1 MKGLHIVADLH
12 HCPPGDFL
20 ISAKAL
26 RALCLQACDTAGLTV
41 LGEHFYQ
48 FKALNQGGQA
58 DPKAAQDG
66 GATGAVILAESHLAV
81 HTWPERSEV
90 SLDVYV
96 CNVTADNSP
105 KAERLYQLMIEALKP
120 ADIVVER
127 IWRGKERPAN
137 LPVVANAAI
146 TAIAA

>member
-1 MKGLHIVADLH
+1 MKGLHIVADLY
-12 HCPPGDFL
+12 HCPAGEFL

-26 RALCLQACDTAGLTV
+26 RTICLGACASAGLTA

-48 FKALNQGGQA
+48 FDSVDAVQA
-58 DPKAAQDG
+58 A

-81 HTWPERSEV
+81 HTWPERGEV

-96 CNVTADNSP
+96 CNVTADNSL
-105 KAERLYQLMIEALKP
+105 KAEKLYQLMIDALKP

-127 IWRGKERPAN
+127 IWRGKQ
-137 LPVVANAAI
+137 LPTVANAAI
-146 TAIAA
+146 AA

>member
-1 MKGLHIVADLH
+1 MKGLHIVADLY
-12 HCPPGDFL
+12 HCPPSDFL

-26 RALCLQACDTAGLTV
+26 RALCLEACEAAGLTV

-48 FKALNQGGQA
+48 FDGLNSPLNA
-58 DPKAAQDG
+58 VQDG
-66 GATGAVILAESHLAV
+66 GATGAVVLAESHLAV

-96 CNVTADNSP
+96 CNVTADNSL
-105 KAERLYQLMIEALKP
+105 KAEKLYQLMIEALKP

-127 IWRGKERPAN
+127 IWRGKE
-137 LPVVANAAI
+137 LPVAAMAAMTPI

>member
-1 MKGLHIVADLH
+1 MKGLHIVADLY

-26 RALCLQACDTAGLTV
+26 RALCLEACEAAGLTV

-48 FKALNQGGQA
+48 FDGLSSALNA
-58 DPKAAQDG
+58 VQDG
-66 GATGAVILAESHLAV
+66 GATGAVVLAESHLAV

-96 CNVTADNSP
+96 CNVTADNSL
-105 KAERLYQLMIEALKP
+105 KAEKLYQRMIEALKP

-127 IWRGKERPAN
+127 IWRGKE
-137 LPVVANAAI
+137 LPDAAI

>member
-1 MKGLHIVADLH
+1 MKGLHIVADLY

-26 RALCLQACDTAGLTV
+26 RALCLQACEAAGLSV

-48 FKALNQGGQA
+48 FDAFRQGAEDATAGVQA
-58 DPKAAQDG
+58 G
-66 GATGAVILAESHLAV
+66 GATGAVVLAESHLAV

-96 CNVTADNSP
+96 CNVTADNSL
-105 KAERLYQLMIEALKP
+105 KAEHLYQLMIAALKP
-120 ADIVVER
+120 VDIVVER
-127 IWRGKERPAN
+127 IWRGKELSAAN
-137 LPVVANAAI
+137 GANAPI

>member
-1 MKGLHIVADLH
+1 MKGLHIVADLY
-12 HCPPGDFL
+12 HCPPSDFL

-26 RALCLQACDTAGLTV
+26 RALCLEACEAAGLTV

-48 FKALNQGGQA
+48 FDGLNS
-58 DPKAAQDG
+58 PLNPVQDG
-66 GATGAVILAESHLAV
+66 GATGAVVLAESHIAV

-96 CNVTADNSP
+96 CNVTADNSL
-105 KAERLYQLMIEALKP
+105 KAEKLYQRMIEALKP

-127 IWRGKERPAN
+127 IWRGKE
-137 LPVVANAAI
+137 LPVVAMAAMTPI
-146 TAIAA
+146 AAIAA

>member
-1 MKGLHIVADLH
+1 MKGLHIVADLY
-12 HCPPGDFL
+12 HCPPSDFL

-26 RALCLQACDTAGLTV
+26 RALCLEACEAAGLTV

-48 FKALNQGGQA
+48 FDGLNS
-58 DPKAAQDG
+58 PLNPVQDG
-66 GATGAVILAESHLAV
+66 GATGAVVLAESHLAV

-96 CNVTADNSP
+96 CNVTADNSL
-105 KAERLYQLMIEALKP
+105 KAEKLYQLMIEALKP

-127 IWRGKERPAN
+127 IWRGKE
-137 LPVVANAAI
+137 LPVVAMAAMTPI
-146 TAIAA
+146 AAIAA

>member
-1 MKGLHIVADLH
+1 MKGLHIVADLY

-26 RALCLQACDTAGLTV
+26 REICLDACEMAHLTV

-48 FKALNQGGQA
+48 FDGLKYRSKAVQA
-58 DPKAAQDG
+58 G
-66 GATGAVILAESHLAV
+66 GATGAVVLAESHLAV
-81 HTWPERSEV
+81 HTWPERGEV

-96 CNVTADNSP
+96 CNVTADNSQ
-105 KAERLYQLMIEALKP
+105 KAEELYRLMIDALKP

-127 IWRGKERPAN
+127 ICRGKQRPA
-137 LPVVANAAI
+137 A
-146 TAIAA
+146 AIAA